1 MRYKYPHYYKKFSCT
16 AGVCEAT
23 CCAGWEIVI
32 DDDSIDKYLEVKSE
46 FGNRLCN
53 SIDFTEGVFH
63 QDRNKRC
70 AFLNDENLCDIYS
83 EIGEEYLCYTCTQ
96 YPRHIEEFEEVNEV
110 SLSISCPEV
119 ANMLLNCEEKLTFY
133 EEEINEEVEPF
144 EDFDFLFYEIL
155 YEARE
160 VMFRILQN
168 RNLTIDE
175 RMELTLQM
183 SIEIQEKID
192 EYATFEI
199 DEILEKYE
207 LLNAQSATEL
217 IHGEAITLSEAKTL
231 YNRRQGIIMDL
242 YKLEVL
248 QDEWRPYL
256 LESQTT
262 LYEISYVDYQEKR
275 NKFVK
280 ENNATLERMKEQ
292 LMMYFVYSYFCGAV
306 YDGEAHVKYL
316 LAHVATNIIEELW
329 FALYIGNQEEIS
341 NQEMCRIAYRYARE
355 IEHSDLNLETLEE
368 IYKTYK
374 WE

>member
-63 QDRNKRC
+63 QDKNKRC

-168 RNLTIDE
+168 RKLKIDE

-192 EYATFEI
+192 EYAIFEI

-207 LLNAQSATEL
+207 MLNKQNTVEL

-280 ENNATLERMKEQ
+280 ENNAILERMKEQ

-329 FALYIGNQEEIS
+329 FALYIGNHEEIS

>member
-1 MRYKYPHYYKKFSCT
+1 

-63 QDRNKRC
+63 QDKNKRC